1 MIASET
7 DFAARRPDVA
17 AALAALTQLGD
28 VLLRENAALRTR
40 NVRALVDLGE
50 EKRAAVSACEQL
62 LDTRSM
68 PTDDPAA
75 QAAGG
80 TLIEVKGRLEALLEE
95 NQQRLRVAITA
106 NRRLVETIAAA
117 VHAKAPG
124 ADAYASNGR
133 TGCSAIRNSNPP
145 ALTFSRAL

>member
-40 NVRALVDLGE
+40 NARALVDLGE

-62 LDTRSM
+62 LDIGSM
-68 PTDDPAA
+68 PTDDAA
-75 QAAGG
+75 VQAAGA
-80 TLIEVKGRLEALLEE
+80 TLIEVKGRLAALLEE
-95 NQQRLRVAITA
+95 NQQRLRVAISA

-133 TGCSAIRNSNPP
+133 PGCSAIRNSNAP